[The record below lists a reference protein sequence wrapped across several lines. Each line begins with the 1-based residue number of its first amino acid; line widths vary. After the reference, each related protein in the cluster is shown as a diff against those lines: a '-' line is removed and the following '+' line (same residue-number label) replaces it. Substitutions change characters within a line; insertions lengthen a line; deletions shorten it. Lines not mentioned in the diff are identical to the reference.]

1 MSLSSVVYTS
11 LDLSLEHLLSID
23 FRNRLNSM
31 RHISFSKVLKQRYHD
46 FCLNEYS
53 VLIWNVCS
61 QWTVS
66 TKEHLFSRTC
76 SLLFLELVIAFVLY
90 VCDSLSPSSSSGTN
104 YPKQEQLLP
113 GCASDPSFFSTQ
125 DSCDVAPVSWVQVS
139 CLLVCAFVLGIHT
152 PRAFPEKVFSFTL
165 LCDRWSDWGQ
175 VLWVHSRLP
184 QVFRLPVSDS

>member
-1 MSLSSVVYTS
+1 MTQAPTPEFHPLGPVSWPC
-11 LDLSLEHLLSID
+11 LDA
-23 FRNRLNSM
+23 
-31 RHISFSKVLKQRYHD
+31 ISFMPQIEREAGLGNHQEPLSH
-46 FCLNEYS
+46 
-53 VLIWNVCS
+53 
-61 QWTVS
+61 

-90 VCDSLSPSSSSGTN
+90 VCDCLSPSSSSGTN

-113 GCASDPSFFSTQ
+113 GCASDSSFFSTQ

-165 LCDRWSDWGQ
+165 LCDRWSD
-175 VLWVHSRLP
+175 
-184 QVFRLPVSDS
+184 